1 MARSEENNTL
11 ENVLVLVLFLL
22 CDKKE
27 REKTKERVYF
37 SYSSRLQSIIVW
49 KSKQQEAAGQSSQ
62 EQRENACAHA

>member
-1 MARSEENNTL
+1 MARSEENNTF

-37 SYSSRLQSIIVW
+37 SYSSRFIVW